1 MKRVLAIAGLLLGLV
16 PAAQAQTT
24 QSPASSQSQAQAV
37 AIAFEQ
43 AVFVTCREAHALP
56 VEVRQRIGYFLAE
69 FSARFRGVTIPEDE
83 RGAQLAPRRRDV
95 VEHHEAA
102 VCQIARRE
110 RVDPAHLHAEPR
122 VIADL
127 QGPAHVKRLIGPRL
141 RGLDDQDTH
150 DIVRRVREW
159 RISGIVWLAVT
170 RKKELSAIASHI
182 TMNT

>member
-24 QSPASSQSQAQAV
+24 QSPAPAQSPTSSQSQAQAV

-83 RGAQLAPRRRDV
+83 RGAQLAMLVRGGCTLSPD
-95 VEHHEAA
+95 
-102 VCQIARRE
+102 
-110 RVDPAHLHAEPR
+110 AHLFAVIDKAILAEQAKLP
-122 VIADL
+122 
-127 QGPAHVKRLIGPRL
+127 KR
-141 RGLDDQDTH
+141 Q
-150 DIVRRVREW
+150 
-159 RISGIVWLAVT
+159 
-170 RKKELSAIASHI
+170 
-182 TMNT
+182 